1 MVKKAADL
9 YMEAELPLGDGTQG
23 PADFVKYQ
31 SATTGLPEHMCR
43 ANMQKN
49 HFVLTRM
56 DEVLDALTRGLDLR
70 ILAEGRG
77 VEARGVPLSY
87 QAQTPV
93 LGLVLPSNSPGVHT
107 LWLPVIPLQIGLVFK
122 PGPQEPWTPYR
133 MSEAFFQAGVP
144 REAISIYPGLGDIGA
159 AVLASCPRSL
169 IFGGS
174 ADGREVSP
182 RSEGAAA
189 RSRLQQDSPRR
200 RRGRRLG
207 EVSRHDGGE
216 RLRQQR
222 PELYQLLRYL
232 GVAPH
237 RSDRRGS
244 RREARAGGT
253 AATGRSQERARRL
266 YRARCRRRHLERD
279 RPAPEGGG
287 RRRSDR
293 RSTAAIPERAW

>member
-144 REAISIYPGLGDIGA
+144 REAISIYPG
-159 AVLASCPRSL
+159 SRRYRR
-169 IFGGS
+169 GGS
-174 ADGREVSP
+174 RELPAKPHLRRERDGRKVSQ

-207 EVSRHDGGE
+207 EVSRHDDGE

-244 RREARAGGT
+244 CRKTRAGGSLCP
-253 AATGRSQERARRL
+253 RKIPRAL
-266 YRARCRRRHLERD
+266 SPPLPCRA
-279 RPAPEGGG
+279 
-287 RRRSDR
+287 
-293 RSTAAIPERAW
+293 